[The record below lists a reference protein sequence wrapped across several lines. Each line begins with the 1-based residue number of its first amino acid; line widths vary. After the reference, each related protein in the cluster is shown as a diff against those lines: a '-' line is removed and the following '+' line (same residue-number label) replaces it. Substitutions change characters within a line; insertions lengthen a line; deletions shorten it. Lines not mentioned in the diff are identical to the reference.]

1 MDLYRVLELTHEA
14 DAAAIRAAY
23 RRLAKRYH
31 PDVSLLPD
39 AAERFV
45 AITEAYEVLIDPVG
59 RGHYDRTRSSPSP
72 RKASTSAEARYH
84 RYTQQRRQ
92 AARAKAETYGRM
104 DYQRFD
110 DDCFNTVA
118 GYFVPKLLGC
128 FGLVLAGAVVL
139 SLVVWIVLATGLPR
153 ILIFMAFAGVIIGGT
168 WMSVEFDAW
177 HNRWRKARRM
187 RTGR

>member
-14 DAAAIRAAY
+14 DAAAIRTAY

-31 PDVSLLPD
+31 PDVSTLPD

-45 AITEAYEVLIDPVG
+45 TITEAYEVLIDPVSRG
-59 RGHYDRTRSSPSP
+59 RYDRTRSSPSP
-72 RKASTSAEARYH
+72 RRASASAEARYD

-92 AARAKAETYGRM
+92 AARAKAEAYSRM

-118 GYFVPKLLGC
+118 GYLVPKMLGC
-128 FGLVLAGAVVL
+128 FGLMLAGAVVL
-139 SLVVWIVLATGLPR
+139 VLVAWAVRAIGLPPVL
-153 ILIFMAFAGVIIGGT
+153 ILMTFLGIVVGGT
-168 WMSVEFDAW
+168 WMSMEFDAW
-177 HNRWRKARRM
+177 HNRWRKERRM